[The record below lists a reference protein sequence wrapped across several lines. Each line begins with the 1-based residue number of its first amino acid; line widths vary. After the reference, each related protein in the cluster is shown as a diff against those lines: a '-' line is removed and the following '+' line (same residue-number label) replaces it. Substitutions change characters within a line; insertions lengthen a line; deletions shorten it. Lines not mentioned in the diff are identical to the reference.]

1 MFKIERILKNV
12 HSLELKDY
20 KLAIIS
26 DLHWD
31 NPKCDRAKLKDHLDY
46 CKSNKIPILINGD
59 LFCLMQ
65 GRGDRRANKSDI
77 RPEHNNT
84 KYLDSVIET
93 AVEWFL
99 SLIHI

>member
-46 CKSNKIPILINGD
+46 
-59 LFCLMQ
+59 
-65 GRGDRRANKSDI
+65 
-77 RPEHNNT
+77 
-84 KYLDSVIET
+84 
-93 AVEWFL
+93 
-99 SLIHI
+99 